1 MIYLN
6 TKLYKSNYIIT
17 MKDIV
22 KEDNEMLYKKTKPL
36 EIPLSDND
44 FTLLNNMMIFLKN
57 SQNEQKSKKYN
68 LRPGV
73 GLSANQ
79 LGLDKKMCV
88 IYLVDEH
95 GKKHEYFFINP
106 KIIRESVHK
115 IYLPQGEG
123 CLSVDRTI
131 YGIVPRNERITVK
144 YQNLYGEEKILKLKG
159 HASIVAQHEIDH
171 LNGIMFFE
179 RIDKINP
186 LAPPNNANSIY

>member
-1 MIYLN
+1 MN

-36 EIPLSDND
+36 EMPLSENE
-44 FTLLNNMMIFLKN
+44 FILLNNMMLFLKN

-79 LGLDKKMCV
+79 LGLDKKMCA

-95 GKKHEYFFINP
+95 GVEHEYFFINP

-123 CLSVDRTI
+123 CLSVDRPI

-144 YQNLYGEEKILKLKG
+144 YQNSYGEEKILKLKG

-186 LAPPNNANSIY
+186 LAPPNNATSIY

>member
-6 TKLYKSNYIIT
+6 TKLYKSNYIIN

-36 EIPLSDND
+36 EMPLSDSD
-44 FTLLNNMMIFLKN
+44 FTLLNNMMLFLKN

-95 GKKHEYFFINP
+95 GIEHENFFINP

-115 IYLPQGEG
+115 IYLLQGEG
-123 CLSVDRTI
+123 CLSVDRPI

-144 YQNLYGEEKILKLKG
+144 YKNLYGEEKILKLKG

-171 LNGIMFFE
+171 LNGVMFFE
-179 RIDKINP
+179 HIDKVSP
-186 LAPPNNANSIY
+186 LSPPNNATSIY

>member
-95 GKKHEYFFINP
+95 GKEHEYFFINP
-106 KIIRESVHK
+106 QIIRESVHK

-123 CLSVDRTI
+123 CLSVDRSI

-186 LAPPNNANSIY
+186 LVPPNNANSIY

>member
-95 GKKHEYFFINP
+95 GKEHEYF
-106 KIIRESVHK
+106 
-115 IYLPQGEG
+115 L
-123 CLSVDRTI
+123 
-131 YGIVPRNERITVK
+131 
-144 YQNLYGEEKILKLKG
+144 
-159 HASIVAQHEIDH
+159 
-171 LNGIMFFE
+171 
-179 RIDKINP
+179 
-186 LAPPNNANSIY
+186 

>member
-1 MIYLN
+1 
-6 TKLYKSNYIIT
+6 

-57 SQNEQKSKKYN
+57 S
-68 LRPGV
+68 
-73 GLSANQ
+73 
-79 LGLDKKMCV
+79 
-88 IYLVDEH
+88 
-95 GKKHEYFFINP
+95 
-106 KIIRESVHK
+106 
-115 IYLPQGEG
+115 
-123 CLSVDRTI
+123 
-131 YGIVPRNERITVK
+131 
-144 YQNLYGEEKILKLKG
+144 QNLYGEEKILKLKG

>member
-22 KEDNEMLYKKTKPL
+22 KEDNEILYKKTKPL

-95 GKKHEYFFINP
+95 GKEHEYFFINP

-123 CLSVDRTI
+123 CLSVDRSI

>member
-95 GKKHEYFFINP
+95 GEEHEYFFINP

-123 CLSVDRTI
+123 CLSVDRSI